1 MFSSVANAWRPLI
14 VCLSI
19 GIPSF
24 FLLKALVCSACPGSW
39 TGKFE
44 SRGGALRTSES
55 NLSRRVSKMA
65 LSIKDSMLI
74 AIRV

>member
-1 MFSSVANAWRPLI
+1 MFSSVAKACRPLM

-24 FLLKALVCSACPGSW
+24 FLLKALACSACPGSW

-44 SRGGALRTSES
+44 SRGGASRTSDS
-55 NLSRRVSKMA
+55 NLSRRVLKMA
-65 LSIKDSMLI
+65 LSMKDSMLI